1 MFACQAYLEARS
13 IDDPMPTWVMNYLDG
28 AMSSSWRSFQA
39 FRTRNDQKLNRP
51 NLAFAEAF
59 QIKTIP
65 IGERRGRSGRGTVW
79 TRYADTTWLCV
90 GGIVQLIAAEWAS
103 DGKPLKEVALVEAAL
118 SRLNRRRLHPQIT
131 VSTAWRAWARYKSRF
146 PDAIAQSRGFFEI
159 DKP

>member
-65 IGERRGRSGRGTVW
+65 IGERRGRSGEERFGRATL
-79 TRYADTTWLCV
+79 TQPGSASEELC
-90 GGIVQLIAAEWAS
+90 
-103 DGKPLKEVALVEAAL
+103 
-118 SRLNRRRLHPQIT
+118 N
-131 VSTAWRAWARYKSRF
+131 
-146 PDAIAQSRGFFEI
+146 
-159 DKP
+159 